1 MIALCNIFKFNYYFV
16 YGDQILIDLNK
27 TNIENLQNLTDAY
40 DNFEIK
46 KINEIIEELNENISK
61 YYIPQHIPVVII
73 LAIFQFTF
81 IALCTLLLKI
91 RSWRWIKESKL
102 NNNKKWVHIIYQL
115 EGTLLSITT
124 SFLGIWISKIYIL
137 YYWQPGE
144 VFGVVLGAIIDIF
157 DIITIIPICTVFIA
171 IQKNSKILYSLFYF
185 ASLLEIV
192 IIIELLY
199 TYYIILSTHKSIPTV
214 LFLIILNVNTILCQ
228 KYINEK
234 VATQRK
240 EPDLDLN
247 KLSVNEWKFVPKSEI
262 SLLEIVTVK
271 SDKNNKNNGAV
282 GVKNDKNTSKKD
294 HSVEIFFNAKS
305 DVMIQTNYPLPK
317 ALKKDTSSISSS
329 LSPPVEYY
337 YYEITILSNQNI
349 DKTIIAIGLTSKNCS
364 TDKLPGCDAHS
375 VGFHSDEGRTFRNE
389 GYTGSKY
396 AEKWGE
402 INDVI
407 GCGYCPSIGQ
417 VFFTM
422 NGKNLGIAYTGL
434 FHPWYPTIGSNGVCS
449 LKVNFGQEEFK
460 YKEANGMSVSGML
473 V

>member
-1 MIALCNIFKFNYYFV
+1 MLSIK
-16 YGDQILIDLNK
+16 ILRMLNFLF
-27 TNIENLQNLTDAY
+27 ILLII
-40 DNFEIK
+40 FEI
-46 KINEIIEELNENISK
+46 IFLIIYPTIWPRLLWFTLPFVFLTGLSAVFHK
-61 YYIPQHIPVVII
+61 TII
-73 LAIFQFTF
+73 HAIAFL
-81 IALCTLLLKI
+81 II

-157 DIITIIPICTVFIA
+157 DIITIIPICYVF
-171 IQKNSKILYSLFYF
+171 YR
-185 ASLLEIV
+185 EV
-192 IIIELLY
+192 IIIG
-199 TYYIILSTHKSIPTV
+199 IPTV

-317 ALKKDTSSISSS
+317 ALKK
-329 LSPPVEYY
+329 
-337 YYEITILSNQNI
+337 
-349 DKTIIAIGLTSKNCS
+349 
-364 TDKLPGCDAHS
+364 
-375 VGFHSDEGRTFRNE
+375 
-389 GYTGSKY
+389 
-396 AEKWGE
+396 
-402 INDVI
+402 
-407 GCGYCPSIGQ
+407 
-417 VFFTM
+417 
-422 NGKNLGIAYTGL
+422 
-434 FHPWYPTIGSNGVCS
+434 
-449 LKVNFGQEEFK
+449 
-460 YKEANGMSVSGML
+460 
-473 V
+473 